1 MDAIYLNDFKSSFS
15 KYYKHKNLFFD
26 DLYVLIYSNDGF
38 LLDCILQSNLMNK
51 FKTNQTILKTTY
63 NNLSFEYNQ
72 HFSIFDMQCIQPNF
86 NDFVTYIH
94 SISANKV
101 LFDMKI
107 YIIFKN
113 IHLLSKNQQNI
124 LAALI
129 ESLKAYTVMCTT
141 ISLDRIIDK
150 VKSRLFCKKEVITNI
165 LPIIKSYAKDQG
177 ITDTSLIKN
186 IEKHKLDL
194 YASILHLHTGLYLN
208 VIEFELSHIFN
219 SIKKTKNINI
229 YITKIRESIYKL
241 LIYNISHKRIT
252 SNILKIIEK
261 KYKKTE
267 NTILFRIIHEL
278 SVLDHDLIFSA
289 KPIYHFELFFL
300 KLYKLVNHA

>member
-15 KYYKHKNLFFD
+15 KYYKHKNILFDYLF
-26 DLYVLIYSNDGF
+26 VLIYSNDGF
-38 LLDCILQSNLMNK
+38 LLDCILQSNLRNK
-51 FKTNQTILKTTY
+51 FQTNQTILKTTH

-72 HFSIFDMQCIQPNF
+72 HFSIFDMQFIQPNF

-94 SISANKV
+94 SIAANKV
-101 LFDMKI
+101 LFDMKV

-113 IHLLSKNQQNI
+113 IHVLSKNQQNI
-124 LAALI
+124 FAVLI
-129 ESLKAYTVMCTT
+129 ESLKAYIVICTT
-141 ISLDRIIDK
+141 ISLDKVVDK
-150 VKSRLFCKKEVITNI
+150 VKSRLFCKKEVITDI
-165 LPIIKSYAKDQG
+165 LPILKSYAKDQG

-208 VIEFELSHIFN
+208 VIENELSLIFN

-229 YITKIRESIYKL
+229 YIAKVRECIYKL
-241 LIYNISHKRIT
+241 LIYNISHKHIVN
-252 SNILKIIEK
+252 NILKLLDK
-261 KYKKTE
+261 KYKKSE
-267 NTILFRIIHEL
+267 HVLIQSIHEL
-278 SVLDHDLIFSA
+278 SVLDHDLLFSA